1 MLTAEFVLLG
11 YFLDEILLSID
22 PEGAPELML
31 ESIFLYYFLLTF
43 LSRFFMQNLPTAEI
57 GQFLHLPIKRSKIA
71 MYVQLRSL
79 STFFNFIP
87 FILFLPFAIKFMS
100 HEYSSITALVWFGA
114 IFFFDMTSNFSLL
127 WLKRKSTNNS
137 LIFFIIIGIIV
148 MAFLLENM
156 KLYSLSDLSKSY
168 FEALQNNFSLILIPI
183 GLSIISFILSYKY
196 IIKNSYL
203 EDLPSTKNA
212 SESISSKFTIIGNYG
227 KVGQLVLNEIKLLLR
242 HKRSKS
248 ILYMTPMFLLYGLL
262 FYPQDLYR
270 NSFGWLVFV
279 GIFVTGGFMMA
290 YGQYILSW
298 ESRHFDFLQSSNIS
312 RKDFFTAKY
321 YLIATP
327 TLLMFILTTPYVYFG
342 KDILLINTVAFIYNI
357 GINAPLLLFTAS
369 FNRKRMELA
378 KGASMNYQGIG
389 INNFIAAVPLIAF
402 PAIIFKILMI
412 FFNVNTSLLIF
423 TIIGISGFL
432 SHKILI
438 KYAVKFF
445 EKNRYKIS
453 EGFRQS

>member
-1 MLTAEFVLLG
+1 
-11 YFLDEILLSID
+11 
-22 PEGAPELML
+22 
-31 ESIFLYYFLLTF
+31 
-43 LSRFFMQNLPTAEI
+43 
-57 GQFLHLPIKRSKIA
+57 
-71 MYVQLRSL
+71 
-79 STFFNFIP
+79 
-87 FILFLPFAIKFMS
+87 
-100 HEYSSITALVWFGA
+100 
-114 IFFFDMTSNFSLL
+114 
-127 WLKRKSTNNS
+127 
-137 LIFFIIIGIIV
+137 